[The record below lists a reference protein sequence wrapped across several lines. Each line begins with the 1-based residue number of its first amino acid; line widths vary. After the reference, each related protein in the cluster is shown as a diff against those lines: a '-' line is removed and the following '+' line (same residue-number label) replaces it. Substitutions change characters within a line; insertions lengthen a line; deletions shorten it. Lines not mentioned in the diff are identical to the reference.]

1 MSNEDLLAQLEQH
14 IRERYEI
21 AEDDDDFDVDV
32 HLFDYGFIDSI
43 GATALI
49 AHIEKTYSIQVTNQ
63 DLMLYSMNTV
73 SEIADFISKKT
84 AR

>member
-1 MSNEDLLAQLEQH
+1 MSNDGFLQELEQH

-21 AEDDDDFDVDV
+21 EADDDDFDVDV
-32 HLFDYGFIDSI
+32 HLFDYGFIDSM

-63 DLMLYSMNTV
+63 DLMLYPLNTV
-73 SEIADFISKKT
+73 REIADFISKKT